1 MSQLNVVIFI
11 SWAKVMGRGHGQ
23 RSRAVCR
30 PTSFASF
37 GKGRGE
43 GNDKLPRSLNTN
55 KNRKDCVLG
64 SVPVLHLNEPFQFSQ
79 IPALQVPLLF
89 NLADEEVASN
99 FFASFFRELV
109 T

>member
-1 MSQLNVVIFI
+1 MWSSLFHGQR
-11 SWAKVMGRGHGQ
+11 SWAEVMGRGHGQ
-23 RSRAVCR
+23 SVD
-30 PTSFASF
+30 PLHSLLL

-55 KNRKDCVLG
+55 KNRKDCVFG

-89 NLADEEVASN
+89 HLADEEVASN